1 LNYQEKYPDE
11 SIVSAIHRA
20 IEECNALISTKS
32 IVSEIT
38 GLTLYNPKFYRMP
51 GPERKYL
58 ARKVTDYMAERYE
71 MYACNARGPTWRVK

>member
-1 LNYQEKYPDE
+1 LSYNNKYPED
-11 SIVSAIHRA
+11 IIIAAVHRA
-20 IEECNALISTKS
+20 ISECNALISTKS

-38 GLTLYNPKFYRMP
+38 GLTLYNPKFYKMP

-71 MYACNARGPTWRVK
+71 MYSCNARGPTWRVK